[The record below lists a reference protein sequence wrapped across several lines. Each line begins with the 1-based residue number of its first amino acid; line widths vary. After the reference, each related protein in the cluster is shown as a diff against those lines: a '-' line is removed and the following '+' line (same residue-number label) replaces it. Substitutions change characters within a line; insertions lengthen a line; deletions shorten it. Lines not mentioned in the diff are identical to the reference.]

1 MKVMGHSKKA
11 GCSLLALNLR
21 QKKMRFSKLEILT
34 TWVIK
39 WSRWLLEHPCKQTGY
54 HTSTCQKITPQYKNL
69 PSRHVV
75 LACRWAHLR
84 RYWHGDA
91 HTYVGLACR
100 RAHLLFYYLLFFL
113 ANLLFGIAGRR
124 FSMST
129 GTLTSFWYVD
139 WHTYYFTIYYF
150 SFPTYFLASRGVVL
164 ACRRTLFWH
173 VDGDNLVRHVDG
185 NNLFGMLTRRIL
197 DDQGSLSVQVQQG
210 SSKVQ

>member
-1 MKVMGHSKKA
+1 MVKMIVGT
-11 GCSLLALNLR
+11 SL
-21 QKKMRFSKLEILT
+21 
-34 TWVIK
+34 
-39 WSRWLLEHPCKQTGY
+39 QTNRIP
-54 HTSTCQKITPQYKNL
+54 QKITPQYKNL

-113 ANLLFGIAGRR
+113 SNLLFGIAGRR

-139 WHTYYFTIYYF
+139 WHTYYFTIYYS

-173 VDGDNLVRHVDG
+173 VDGDNLVWHVDG

-197 DDQGSLSVQVQQG
+197 DDQGSLSKYNKVLQRFN
-210 SSKVQ
+210 SLYSKPPFFRKVLLRSKQIGGTCKSVKEAPNC